1 MDDLSSSIRRII
13 AQDVYPLLSGSP
25 AADAGRPSARAR
37 TGDGMDGGSDANA
50 TSSDA
55 LGSGYAF
62 APVREVGGAGRA
74 ADPSPSAVPSAA
86 GAPHPGGARWACDP
100 ELMADP
106 GVASLSGVQRSQGAA
121 AGSDAA
127 GGHRR
132 ACRQTRPKRL
142 RTHQELPS
150 AHRLDAAPPEAVV
163 PVAASVL
170 PTALAPGEPD
180 PAPLAPKTSSR
191 RAKANDVLA
200 DLVRDLVREW
210 LRERMP
216 ELLEAELQREV
227 SRLKNAR

>member
-13 AQDVYPLLSGSP
+13 AQDVYPLLSGSA
-25 AADAGRPSARAR
+25 AADAGRPR

-50 TSSDA
+50 MPSNA

-74 ADPSPSAVPSAA
+74 TDPSPSAAPSAA
-86 GAPHPGGARWACDP
+86 GLPHPHGTLWACDP
-100 ELMADP
+100 DLMADP
-106 GVASLSGVQRSQGAA
+106 YATSLSGVQRSQRAA

-127 GGHRR
+127 GGDRR

-142 RTHQELPS
+142 RTHPALPP
-150 AHRLDAAPPEAVV
+150 AHPPDAAPPEAVV
-163 PVAASVL
+163 PVAGSVL
-170 PTALAPGEPD
+170 PTGLAFASREPD
-180 PAPLAPKTSSR
+180 PAPLEPKTSSR

>member
-13 AQDVYPLLSGSP
+13 AQDVYPLLSGSA
-25 AADAGRPSARAR
+25 AADAGRPR

-74 ADPSPSAVPSAA
+74 TDPSPSAVPSAA

-132 ACRQTRPKRL
+132 AYRQTRPKRL
-142 RTHQELPS
+142 RTHQALPS

-163 PVAASVL
+163 PVAGSVR
-170 PTALAPGEPD
+170 PTALAFAPGEPD
-180 PAPLAPKTSSR
+180 PAPLGPKTSPR
-191 RAKANDVLA
+191 RAKANDALA

-227 SRLKNAR
+227 SRRKNAG